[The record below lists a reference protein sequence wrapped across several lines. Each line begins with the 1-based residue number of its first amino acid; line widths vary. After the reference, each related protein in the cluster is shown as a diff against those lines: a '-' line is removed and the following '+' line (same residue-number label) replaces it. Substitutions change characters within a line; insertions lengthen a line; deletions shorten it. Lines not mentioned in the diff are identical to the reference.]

1 MVVVSVLVMV
11 LVGVAVFALGIAT
24 AWFLVVRGSKATVLT
39 EDDFDDAYQELVAK
53 GELVDR
59 GRDRD
64 AAWRD
69 FNAWQLENDR
79 ERLAWEEAP
88 DE

>member
-1 MVVVSVLVMV
+1 MVRVLVMI
-11 LVGVAVFALGIAT
+11 LVGVAIFVFGLAT
-24 AWFLVVRGSKATVLT
+24 VWFLLVRGSKAAVLT
-39 EDDFDDAYQELVAK
+39 KDDFDDAYDLLVAK

-69 FNAWQLENDR
+69 CQAWQLKNEQ
-79 ERLAWEEAP
+79 ERLSWEESS

>member
-1 MVVVSVLVMV
+1 MVVVSVLVMI

-24 AWFLVVRGSKATVLT
+24 AWFLVVRGSKATVIT

-69 FNAWQLENDR
+69 FDAWQRANER

>member
-1 MVVVSVLVMV
+1 MPVLVMIV
-11 LVGVAVFALGIAT
+11 VGIAIFGLGIAMV
-24 AWFLVVRGSKATVLT
+24 WLFLVRGSKAAVITK
-39 EDDFDDAYQELVAK
+39 DDFGDAYDELVAK

-59 GRDRD
+59 GADRD

-69 FNAWQLENDR
+69 FNAWQLRNEK
-79 ERLAWEEAP
+79 ERLSWEEGD